1 MLMSEL
7 SRALGTVNDAPAIH
21 PSLIAHP
28 YVRKNYLLT
37 RTVYRAQLIR
47 RLAGISAA
55 RTFLACMGVEAAL
68 TERVVS
74 SPFSGLRR

>member
-1 MLMSEL
+1 MLMNEL
-7 SRALGTVNDAPAIH
+7 SQALGTVNEAPAIH
-21 PSLIAHP
+21 LSPRAPS

-37 RTVYRAQLIR
+37 KTIYRAQMIR

-55 RTFLACMGVEAAL
+55 RIFLICMGVEAAL

-74 SPFSGLRR
+74 SSFSKLRR